1 MSTMFY
7 ECESFNQDISGWDV
21 SKVIDKYKTFD
32 DCPIEEKYK
41 SLNEI
46 ISTIHTRKTYN

>member
-7 ECESFNQDISGWDV
+7 ECESFNQDISSWNV
-21 SKVIDKYKTFD
+21 YKVIVKDKTFD

-41 SLNEI
+41 PKF
-46 ISTIHTRKTYN
+46 R